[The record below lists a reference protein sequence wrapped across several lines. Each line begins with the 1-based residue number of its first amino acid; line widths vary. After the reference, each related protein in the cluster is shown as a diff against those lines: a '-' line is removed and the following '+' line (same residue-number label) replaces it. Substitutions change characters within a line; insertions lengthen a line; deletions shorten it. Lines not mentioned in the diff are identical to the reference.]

1 MFRNNTNDFFRNT
14 SETEGTY
21 FDVNN
26 TYFTQLTRRDAFG
39 QTNAT
44 NSTYFLTTNLTEFGS
59 PIFYKEERYTL
70 NDTINGTN
78 SSNTTYR

>member
-14 SETEGTY
+14 FETEGAY

-26 TYFTQLTRRDAFG
+26 TYFTQLTRGDAFG

-44 NSTYFLTTNLTEFGS
+44 NSTFFLTTNLTLLVGTN
-59 PIFYKEERYTL
+59 FYKEEKYTL

-78 SSNTTYR
+78 SSDTTFR